1 MKSLCIKTNNS
12 KLLQYLLN
20 ELEHFE
26 LSNIC
31 FSLRK
36 FKHYNN
42 IIIHYNGVDNSTF
55 LNKISYILTIM
66 IIDELEETFL
76 KDFLNQNYFYFDFN
90 EKNEILELFFDIS
103 AEDFTNLFEKKFNI
117 ISKSK
122 FEILYFIM

>member
-20 ELEHFE
+20 ELKHFE

-36 FKHYNN
+36 FNHYNN

-55 LNKISYILTIM
+55 LNKISYIITIM
-66 IIDELEETFL
+66 IIYEL
-76 KDFLNQNYFYFDFN
+76 
-90 EKNEILELFFDIS
+90 
-103 AEDFTNLFEKKFNI
+103 
-117 ISKSK
+117 
-122 FEILYFIM
+122 